1 MTFTRSAGPI
11 IMPYNLHGELL
22 VRPQTVKDLGVVFD
36 PELTFHNHISKLAV
50 DSFKKLGFV
59 TRNCRDFTNISA
71 IKLLYTSLIR
81 SKLESS
87 ACVWNPHEVT
97 YTLMVEKV
105 QKRFL
110 RFLYKRVYGYY
121 PFMYPTKYL
130 QGTLG
135 FNSLETRRLSEQMVI
150 ICRIIRGLLNCPDLL
165 AEVSRLCVPEHRAR
179 FRPGRVP
186 LFAPRSARTVA
197 RQQSPVCRA
206 QRHLNA
212 LVAANTDFDVFADSW
227 PKTEEYCMRYCEKPS
242 SLVPWLTDS

>member
-1 MTFTRSAGPI
+1 MG
-11 IMPYNLHGELL
+11 
-22 VRPQTVKDLGVVFD
+22 
-36 PELTFHNHISKLAV
+36 
-50 DSFKKLGFV
+50 
-59 TRNCRDFTNISA
+59 
-71 IKLLYTSLIR
+71 
-81 SKLESS
+81 
-87 ACVWNPHEVT
+87 W
-97 YTLMVEKV
+97 
-105 QKRFL
+105 KRFL

-212 LVAANTDFDVFADSW
+212 TILNTHNRYRVGAINTSRWISAHLKREFIFDLVRFKQSQCKHVSQCRNVYLKVAKII
-227 PKTEEYCMRYCEKPS
+227 PEKTI
-242 SLVPWLTDS
+242 